1 MPRDTAEPTV
11 WLVLGDKLGDNA
23 QAEALAEALG
33 WPVVRRHLNFRT
45 PYVHGKPEFRP
56 DLYHIDPETSDRLE
70 PPWPDLILTIGRR
83 PSMAALWVKQ
93 QSGGR
98 TKVALIGRP
107 KKHFDAFD
115 LVIGTPQ
122 YHLPQRPNVINLDL
136 PLMRVDANRLAEQ
149 RAQWQDSLEP
159 LPRPLTAVLI
169 GGPTKPFA
177 LDAAAIA
184 RLVAR
189 VEALQQDEAGTL
201 YFTTSRRTPP
211 EVADALQAAL
221 PPGARFFRWEPD
233 APGNP
238 TTSNNPYL
246 GLLAHADRFVV
257 TGDSISM
264 MVEVASLG
272 KPLAIF
278 SLPLRRQRLSRL
290 RYSLRRLFQAAPRDL
305 PKLHASLYRQ
315 GLAVPLGRPFRQP
328 ARMPRNERE
337 RVVRHLELLLDRP
350 STACGRQ
357 KPMEQRKRRRLR
369 RKSYARA
376 GLGLFIFAML
386 AFFVSVY

>member
-1 MPRDTAEPTV
+1 MYMPRDMVEPTV
-11 WLVLGDKLGDNA
+11 WLLLGDKLGDNA
-23 QAEALAEALG
+23 QVEALAGALG
-33 WPVVRRHLNFRT
+33 WPVVRRHLSFRE
-45 PYVHGKPEFRP
+45 PYIHGKPEFRP
-56 DLYHIDPETSDRLE
+56 DLYHIDPESSDRLQ

-107 KKHFDAFD
+107 KKQFDAFD

-122 YHLPQRPNVINLDL
+122 YHLPRRPNVINLDL
-136 PLMRVDANRLAEQ
+136 PLMRVDPNRLAEQ
-149 RAQWQDSLEP
+149 RAQWQDALEP
-159 LPRPLTAVLI
+159 LPRPLIAVLV

-189 VEALQQDEAGTL
+189 VEALQQDEGGTL

-211 EVADALQAAL
+211 EVADALLAAL

-233 APGNP
+233 AAGNP
-238 TTSNNPYL
+238 TTSDNPYL

-272 KPLAIF
+272 RPLAIF
-278 SLPLRRQRLSRL
+278 PLPLRRQHLSRL
-290 RYSLRRLFQAAPRDL
+290 RHGLRRLFQAAPRDL

-315 GLAVPLGRPFRQP
+315 ELAVPLGRPFRQP
-328 ARMPRNERE
+328 ARIPQNERD
-337 RVVRHLELLLDRP
+337 RVVRHLEALMETPGNSPETQGEDAIR
-350 STACGRQ
+350 RQ
-357 KPMEQRKRRRLR
+357 RRRG
-369 RKSYARA
+369 YVRA
-376 GLGLFIFAML
+376 GLGLMIYAALAVFA
-386 AFFVSVY
+386 AVY